1 MNQIGLAIIGAGA
14 VVQGRHLPALAT
26 LPEAAVRTVYDP
38 DQAAAGAVAQATGA
52 RVAASLA
59 DAVADSSV
67 QAVLIA
73 SPNALHREAVEG
85 AAAAGRHVLCEKPIA
100 TTLADARAMI
110 DAAAR
115 AGVVLQIG
123 FHHRFTSEFRLVRRL
138 LEADVIGRLHA
149 FQASISEQL
158 SVLPPGANYRLD
170 PHLGGG
176 LTLIDVGSHR
186 LDQLRALVGD
196 FDEVAAQFANVNP
209 SHGLDDNVA
218 LLVKT
223 TAGALGTIAFER
235 FSHGALS
242 PTTLVGER
250 GVLCFNA
257 YVTNPFHAAPVAVY
271 TESPLP
277 EDVRAYTRPAD
288 WWNPPATG
296 WTALW
301 PPIENPYAAELR
313 AFFDAIRDHGPP
325 AVTGDDGY
333 RCLEIVLAACKAWRD
348 GRTVRLPLDPQGE
361 ILVPTFSLP

>member
-14 VVQGRHLPALAT
+14 VVQGRHLPAFAT
-26 LPEAAVRTVYDP
+26 IPEAAVRAVYDP
-38 DQAAAGAVAQATGA
+38 DAGAAAAVAQATGA

-59 DAVADSSV
+59 NAVEDSSV

-73 SPNALHREAVEG
+73 SPNALHREAVES

-115 AGVVLQIG
+115 AGVVFQIG

-138 LEADVIGRLHA
+138 LEADTIGAVHA

-158 SVLPPGANYRLD
+158 SVLPAGANYRLD
-170 PHLGGG
+170 PQLGGG

-196 FDEVAAQFANVNP
+196 FDEIAAQFANVNS

-223 TAGALGTIAFER
+223 SAGALGTIAFER
-235 FSHGALS
+235 FSRGALS

-257 YVTNPFHAAPVAVY
+257 YVTNPFHAAPVAVFS
-271 TESPLP
+271 ESPLP
-277 EDVRAYTRPAD
+277 DDVRPYTRPAD
-288 WWNPPATG
+288 WWNPPASG
-296 WTALW
+296 WTVLW
-301 PPIENPYAAELR
+301 PPVENPYAAALR
-313 AFFDAIRDHGPP
+313 AFLDAIHNHRPP
-325 AVTGDDGY
+325 IVTGDDGY
-333 RCLEIVLAACKAWRD
+333 RCLEIVLAARKAWRD
-348 GRTVRLPLDPQGE
+348 GRTVRLPLDPEEE
-361 ILVPTFSLP
+361 IPVPTFALR